1 MLRAKILLFLF
12 FIAFSQHLFSQ
23 EGYQPGYIVNFN
35 NDTIIGFIEGKVD
48 SKLSAEVNFKGKKEL
63 ESGRKYTANNI
74 LGFGFDN
81 GRDFQS
87 MQLQDVKNLDENH
100 VFAKKI
106 IEGKIDLF
114 LWRTENESK
123 PNFFLTNNETGETVL
138 LRAPVKKNLKN
149 ESGREYNYIDKNYL
163 NYLQNIKNEGEISS
177 KDEIR
182 YSEKR
187 IKNDVFEFNR
197 RYESEY
203 PVSSYQ
209 EKIEYSHDVIVGV
222 PLYLSSDGMAFRVA
236 VYRNK
241 KRTEKSSSFSIIR
254 GISYQHWSNK
264 DKIIDEN
271 FDTGTSNY
279 RWHSLSIIPIG
290 IKYQGN
296 DRILQPYAY
305 VGVGLGVL
313 ALTDYVIENFENK
326 GSKTTFSPFPTINLG
341 AGVRI
346 KVGSKFILLEITPS
360 VNAAFINAG
369 ISF

>member
-12 FIAFSQHLFSQ
+12 FIPFSQHLFSQ

-35 NDTIIGFIEGKVD
+35 NDTIIGFIEEKVD
-48 SKLSAEVNFKGKKEL
+48 SKLAEEVNFKEKKEL
-63 ESGRKYTANNI
+63 ESGKKYTAKNI

-81 GRDFQS
+81 GRNFQS
-87 MQLQDVKNLDENH
+87 MLLQDVKNLDENK
-100 VFAKKI
+100 VFAKKSL
-106 IEGKIDLF
+106 EGKIDLF
-114 LWRTENESK
+114 LWRTENESR
-123 PNFFLTNNETGETVL
+123 PNFFLTNNATGETVL
-138 LRAPVKKNLKN
+138 LRAPVKKNLKT

-163 NYLQNIKNEGEISS
+163 NFLQNIKNEGEISP

-187 IKNDVFEFNR
+187 IINDILEFNR
-197 RYESEY
+197 RFESEY

-209 EKIEYSHDVIVGV
+209 EKIEYSHDVMVGI
-222 PLYLSSDGMAFRVA
+222 PFNLSDDGMAFRVA

-241 KRTEKSSSFSIIR
+241 KRPEKSLSFSIIR
-254 GISYQHWSNK
+254 GISYQHWSNE

-271 FDTGTSNY
+271 FANGTSNY
-279 RWHSLSIIPIG
+279 RWQALSIIPIG

-296 DRILQPYAY
+296 GRILQPYTY
-305 VGVGLGVL
+305 LGVGLGVI

-341 AGVRI
+341 AGVKI
-346 KVGSKFILLEITPS
+346 KVGSKYILLEITPS
-360 VNAAFINAG
+360 INAAFINAG